1 MLRVPCPRCGAL
13 NSPRAGYCELCQ
25 ERFPAPVGGRA
36 TPSPAAAPATTPATA
51 APAAVPARPAAFPA
65 AAPAGPAAPAGRRRD
80 FRAEQSANRWKSW
93 LLMSGFVLVLAAL
106 GGSIGGA
113 YGTVRAGLLLS
124 VALGLASA
132 AFAWFAGST
141 AMLAASGAREVTPQ
155 EAPQLHNLVEELC
168 IASGLPKPRVFIME
182 SSAPNAFA
190 TGRSPQTAA
199 IAVTRGLLDKLDRD
213 QLQGVLAHEMSH
225 IRNLDVRFAT
235 IAGILVAGVA
245 MVADAHLRSTRWAGA
260 GGRRGGSRGGGQAI
274 FLLIALAMAILAPLA
289 SRLLQM
295 AISRRRELYADAS
308 AVEMTR
314 NPLALAGALRRIGS
328 DPAPLEASNRATQ
341 HLFFANPVRAAGPG
355 ASALFST
362 HPPIESRIRILES
375 MG

>member
-1 MLRVPCPRCGAL
+1 MKRVPCPRCGAL
-13 NSPRAGYCELCQ
+13 NSPRADYCELCQ

-36 TPSPAAAPATTPATA
+36 LASPIAAAAPATPSQAVA
-51 APAAVPARPAAFPA
+51 ARSAPAAPLAVPS
-65 AAPAGPAAPAGRRRD
+65 GRRRD
-80 FRAEQSANRWKSW
+80 FRAEQAANRWRSW
-93 LLMSGFVLVLAAL
+93 LLMSGFVLVLALL

-113 YGTVRAGLLLS
+113 YGTVRAGLFLS
-124 VALGLASA
+124 FALGLAGA
-132 AFAWFAGST
+132 TFAWFGGSS
-141 AMLAASGAREVTPQ
+141 AILAASGAREVTPA
-155 EAPQLHNLVEELC
+155 EAPMLHNVVEELA
-168 IASGLPKPRVFIME
+168 IASGLPKPRLFIME
-182 SSAPNAFA
+182 TAAPNAFA
-190 TGRSPQTAA
+190 TGRSPATAA
-199 IAVTRGLLDKLDRD
+199 IAVTRGLLEKLDRD

-245 MVADAHLRSTRWAGA
+245 MVADAHLRSTRWGGV
-260 GGRRGGSRGGGQAI
+260 GGRRGGSRGGGGAL
-274 FLLIALAMAILAPLA
+274 FVLIALVMALLAPLA

-328 DPAPLEASNRATQ
+328 DPAPLEAANRATQ
-341 HLFFANPVRAAGPG
+341 HLFIANPVRAAGPG

-375 MG
+375 MA

>member
-1 MLRVPCPRCGAL
+1 MERVPCPRCGAL
-13 NSPRAGYCELCQ
+13 NAPRAEYCELCQ

-36 TPSPAAAPATTPATA
+36 LAPPPAAAAPPA
-51 APAAVPARPAAFPA
+51 APARALAPPTAPA
-65 AAPAGPAAPAGRRRD
+65 AAPAGPIGRRRD
-80 FRAEQSANRWKSW
+80 FRAEQAANRWRSW
-93 LLMSGFVLVLAAL
+93 LLMSGFVLVLALL

-132 AFAWFAGST
+132 GFAWFGGSS
-141 AMLAASGAREVTPQ
+141 AILAASDAREVTPA
-155 EAPQLHNLVEELC
+155 EAPMLHNVVEELA
-168 IASGLPKPRVFIME
+168 IASGLPKPRLYIME
-182 SSAPNAFA
+182 TAAPNAFA
-190 TGRSPQTAA
+190 TGRSPATAA

-245 MVADAHLRSTRWAGA
+245 MVADAHLRSTRWVGV
-260 GGRRGGSRGGGQAI
+260 GGRRGGSRGGGV
-274 FLLIALAMAILAPLA
+274 LVVLIALVMALLAPLA

-328 DPAPLEASNRATQ
+328 DPAPLEAANRATQ
-341 HLFFANPVRAAGPG
+341 HLFIANPVRAAGPG

-375 MG
+375 MA